1 MSAGAAASGKTL
13 RGVACDLDGT
23 LLGVDQPHTIPDAN
37 VAALKHLDDA
47 GVRIILA
54 SGRHLS
60 CMRQYAKRLQEGGI
74 KDSPI
79 ISSNGALVTVG
90 EKVVYS
96 NPITPEVFKA
106 CVAFCE
112 ANCMPMNWYLKDAIY
127 VISNG
132 SDKTED
138 YAKRYK
144 ALTGFEY
151 KAIESA

>member
-1 MSAGAAASGKTL
+1 MSAAATEGQDKAPALLK
-13 RGVACDLDGT
+13 GVACDLDGT
-23 LLGVDQPHTIPDAN
+23 LLGVDQPHTIPLAN
-37 VAALKHLDDA
+37 VQALKHLDDA

-60 CMRQYAKRLQEGGI
+60 CMRQYAKRLRDGGI

-96 NPITPEVFKA
+96 NPIPRGVFEA

-112 ANCMPMNWYLKDAIY
+112 AKGMPLNWYLKDTIY
-127 VISNG
+127 VVSNG
-132 SDKTED
+132 SAKSEGYT
-138 YAKRYK
+138 KRYK
-144 ALTGFEY
+144 VGFR
-151 KAIESA
+151 AA